1 MAFFQFTV
9 PFLVLLGVLIFVHEL
24 GHFLVAKRLGIKVLK
39 FSLGF
44 GPTLLGRKWGDTE
57 YVLSAIPLGGY
68 VKLYGEDPEEQLPA
82 GERELSFSD
91 RPVTH
96 RMATVIAGPFMNLAL
111 AVIVFSLLSLFGT
124 PVLQPVI
131 GEVSS
136 DMPAA
141 AAGLRSGDVVLAVD
155 GELVESWES
164 MAERIA
170 GSGDRAITLA
180 VERDGETLT
189 IPVQPTRKK
198 SHNLLGEVVEKPMIG
213 IAPAGEVKITQNP
226 VWLAPWIGV
235 RETAKW
241 TVMTFEVVG
250 KMIAGRVSP
259 RTLGGPIAIAQMA
272 GETAQAGLL
281 SFLFLVAVLSVN
293 LGVLNLLPIPILDG
307 GHVFFFAVEAVRGRP
322 VSIRNREI
330 AQQVGLVILLL
341 LMVYVFYNDI
351 SRMVAG

>member
-1 MAFFQFTV
+1 MALFQFTI
-9 PFLVLLGVLIFVHEL
+9 PFLVLLGVLVFVHEL

-44 GPTLLGRKWGDTE
+44 GPTLVGRKWGDTE
-57 YVLSAIPLGGY
+57 YVISAIPLGGY
-68 VKLYGEDPEEQLPA
+68 VKLYGEDPEEELP
-82 GERELSFSD
+82 EQDRELSFSD
-91 RPVTH
+91 RPVSH
-96 RMATVIAGPFMNLAL
+96 RMATVFAGPIMNLLLAL
-111 AVIVFSLLSLFGT
+111 LVFSLLSLFGT
-124 PVLQPVI
+124 PVLQAVI
-131 GEVSS
+131 GEVRS

-141 AAGLRSGDVVLAVD
+141 EAGLRPGDVVQAVD
-155 GELVESWES
+155 GQPVDSWET
-164 MAERIA
+164 MADLIA
-170 GSGDRAITLA
+170 GSGGREITLA

-189 IPVQPTRKK
+189 ITVQPVRKK
-198 SHNLLGEVVEKPMIG
+198 SHNLLGEAVEKPMIG
-213 IAPAGEVKITQNP
+213 VAPSGDVEVEHNP
-226 VWLAPWIGV
+226 VYLAPWIGLQQ
-235 RETAKW
+235 TAKW
-241 TVMTFEVVG
+241 TWMTFEVVG

-272 GETAQAGLL
+272 GETAEAGLL

-307 GHVFFFAVEAVRGRP
+307 GHILFFLIEAVRGRP

-330 AQQVGLVILLL
+330 AQQIGLIVLLF